1 MTHNLK
7 QWQKQMK
14 VPPKKPVLLSGI
26 QPTGNLMIG
35 NYIGAIKHWV
45 QLQET
50 HDCLFILV
58 DLHAITIRQEPAVLL
73 RRSYDLAALYIAC
86 GIDPEKN
93 TIFLQSH
100 VPAHT
105 QLLWILNC
113 FVHMGELSRMTQF
126 KDKAHRHG
134 ENINVGLFSYPVL
147 MAADILLYQTDL
159 VPVGDDQKQHL
170 EFTRNIARRFNHL
183 YGKVFNI
190 PNPFIPD
197 TGSRIMGLRHPLA
210 KMSKSDDNPDNYIAL
225 LDSPDTV
232 RKKIRQAVTD
242 PGKEVRYS
250 SSKPG
255 ISNLMNLYSTIS
267 GLSIESIQSQYAGKE
282 YVSFKEDLAESIIEF
297 LNPIQKRYRS
307 VLLNRS
313 ELEIILKNGA
323 SEARERAES
332 TLNKVYEAVGFVS
345 F

>member
-1 MTHNLK
+1 
-7 QWQKQMK
+7 MK
-14 VPPKKPVLLSGI
+14 VPRKKPILLSGI
-26 QPTGNLMIG
+26 QPTGNLMLG
-35 NYIGAIKHWV
+35 NYIGAIRHWV

-58 DLHAITIRQEPAVLL
+58 DLHAITIRQEPAAML
-73 RRSYDLAALYIAC
+73 RRSYDLVALYIAC
-86 GIDPEKN
+86 GIDAKKN

-126 KDKAHRHG
+126 KDKALRHK
-134 ENINVGLFSYPVL
+134 ENINVGLFGYPVL

-159 VPVGDDQKQHL
+159 VPVGDDQKQHI

-183 YGKVFNI
+183 YGKIFKI
-190 PNPFIPD
+190 PKPLISD
-197 TGSRIMGLRHPLA
+197 TGSRIMALRQPLA

-225 LDSPDTV
+225 LDSPDNV
-232 RKKIRQAVTD
+232 RKKIKQAVTD

-255 ISNLMNLYSTIS
+255 ISNLMNLYSIIS
-267 GLSIESIQSQYAGKE
+267 GLSIESIQSQYLGKG

-297 LNPIQKRYRS
+297 LNPIQEQYRS
-307 VLLNRS
+307 VLSNRS
-313 ELEIILKNGA
+313 ELETILKNGA
-323 SEARERAES
+323 SEACERAEI
-332 TLNKVYEAVGFVS
+332 TLGKVYKAIGFVP

>member
-1 MTHNLK
+1 
-7 QWQKQMK
+7 MK
-14 VPPKKPVLLSGI
+14 VPRKKPILLSGI

-35 NYIGAIKHWV
+35 NYIGAIRHWA

-58 DLHAITIRQEPAVLL
+58 DLHAITIRQEPALLL

-86 GIDPEKN
+86 GIDPKKN
-93 TIFLQSH
+93 TIFFQSH

-126 KDKAHRHG
+126 KDKARRHK
-134 ENINVGLFSYPVL
+134 ENINVGLFGYPVL

-183 YGKVFNI
+183 CGKIFKL
-190 PNPFIPD
+190 PTPFIPD
-197 TGSRIMGLRHPLA
+197 TGSRIMALRQPFT
-210 KMSKSDDNPDNYIAL
+210 KMSKSDENPDNYIAL
-225 LDSPDTV
+225 LDSPDNV
-232 RKKIRQAVTD
+232 RKKIKQAVTD

-267 GLSIESIQSQYAGKE
+267 GLSIESIQSQYVGKG
-282 YVSFKEDLAESIIEF
+282 YVSFKDDLAESIIEF
-297 LNPIQKRYRS
+297 LNPIQKKYRS
-307 VLLNRS
+307 VLSDRS
-313 ELEIILKNGA
+313 ELEAILKNGA
-323 SEARERAES
+323 SEACERAEI
-332 TLNKVYEAVGFVS
+332 TLNKVYEAIGFVP

>member
-1 MTHNLK
+1 
-7 QWQKQMK
+7 MK
-14 VPPKKPVLLSGI
+14 VPCEKPILLSGI

-58 DLHAITIRQEPAVLL
+58 DLHAITTRQEPAVLL
-73 RRSYDLAALYIAC
+73 QRSYDLAALYIAC

-126 KDKAHRHG
+126 KDKARRHR
-134 ENINVGLFSYPVL
+134 ENINVGLFGYPVL

-170 EFTRNIARRFNHL
+170 EFTRNIARRFNQL
-183 YGKVFNI
+183 YDNIFKI

-197 TGSRIMGLRHPLA
+197 TGSRIMGLRQPLA
-210 KMSKSDDNPDNYIAL
+210 KMSKSDNNPDNYIAL
-225 LDSPDTV
+225 LDSPDNV

-242 PGKEVRYS
+242 PGKEVIYS
-250 SSKPG
+250 LSKPG

-267 GLSIESIQSQYAGKE
+267 GLSIESIQSQYAGKG

-307 VLLNRS
+307 VRSNRS
-313 ELEIILKNGA
+313 ELETILKNGA
-323 SEARERAES
+323 SEACERAEI
-332 TLNKVYEAVGFVS
+332 TLTKVYEAVGFVP
-345 F
+345 